1 MRAHK
6 RQRKVQALTRYV
18 IKIDAEQAYVFT
30 FKAGTLFN
38 KIKREMRKVAKRFGY
53 TPYELF
59 TQLEFFELLTKPE
72 LETFYKEIRDEET
85 KAERSG
91 SGSETATST
100 TGTEMSNL

>member
-6 RQRKVQALTRYV
+6 RQRKVQTLTRYV
-18 IKIDAEQAYVFT
+18 IKIDEEQAYVFT

-38 KIKREMRKVAKRFGY
+38 KIKREMRKVAQRFGY

-72 LETFYKEIRDEET
+72 IEAYYKEIRNEEIE
-85 KAERSG
+85 AERSAT
-91 SGSETATST
+91 GSETTSGS
-100 TGTEMSNL
+100 TGT

>member
-18 IKIDAEQAYVFT
+18 IKIDEDVGFVFT

-38 KIKREMRKVAKRFGY
+38 RIKRVMRQVAKELGY

-72 LETFYKEIRDEET
+72 LEKYYKEIRDEET
-85 KAERSG
+85 EEER
-91 SGSETATST
+91 ATS
-100 TGTEMSNL
+100 SN